1 MPSRGHRTVG
11 GRGLPDRRD
20 SRPMVA
26 TGPSVS
32 ANQEGPRARAFQ
44 DFPGR
49 PARGAPGTCGPQR
62 PAAHAPRPARPPRT
76 HRGGHAA
83 GSGGFKQ
90 TFVGPRP
97 PSGSVI
103 RVGQD
108 PGQVVRV
115 PDPEAPA
122 AGLAVLRMQE
132 TALTSRGQAS
142 SSAPGNPGTPTLLP
156 SPLTRDSRPLGPRCR
171 LRVPDSGCC
180 PGGVN
185 SAPASRT
192 GGPEACRSQCSPR
205 GRRRDPGSV
214 GGQRGRTGLHL
225 LLPDP
230 LWPAGCTPRCAV
242 SRSPS
247 PTLLRSSKQL
257 PTALRP

>member
-1 MPSRGHRTVG
+1 MGGASRTG
-11 GRGLPDRRD
+11 GTLGQWSPQALL
-20 SRPMVA
+20 SRPIRKARGRAPSGTSRAGPPAELRGPVD
-26 TGPSVS
+26 PSVP
-32 ANQEGPRARAFQ
+32 PRTPR
-44 DFPGR
+44 
-49 PARGAPGTCGPQR
+49 
-62 PAAHAPRPARPPRT
+62 APRPARPPRT

-122 AGLAVLRMQE
+122 AGLAVLRTQE

-156 SPLTRDSRPLGPRCR
+156 SPLTL
-171 LRVPDSGCC
+171 
-180 PGGVN
+180 
-185 SAPASRT
+185 
-192 GGPEACRSQCSPR
+192 
-205 GRRRDPGSV
+205 DPGL
-214 GGQRGRTGLHL
+214 Q
-225 LLPDP
+225 
-230 LWPAGCTPRCAV
+230 TPW
-242 SRSPS
+242 S
-247 PTLLRSSKQL
+247 TL
-257 PTALRP
+257 

>member
-1 MPSRGHRTVG
+1 MCTCPDPDPGLSLSCPPLCTVSVVPVCVSPCLAPTRRPHSLTPTCTCPVRRPSPILLQTPGGCGLSSRGHRTAG

-26 TGPSVS
+26 PGPSVS
-32 ANQEGPRARAFQ
+32 ANQEGPRARPFR

-49 PARGAPGTCGPQR
+49 PARGAPGTRGPQR

-122 AGLAVLRMQE
+122 AGLAVLRTQE

-156 SPLTRDSRPLGPRCR
+156 SSLTL
-171 LRVPDSGCC
+171 
-180 PGGVN
+180 
-185 SAPASRT
+185 
-192 GGPEACRSQCSPR
+192 
-205 GRRRDPGSV
+205 DPGL
-214 GGQRGRTGLHL
+214 Q
-225 LLPDP
+225 
-230 LWPAGCTPRCAV
+230 TPW
-242 SRSPS
+242 S
-247 PTLLRSSKQL
+247 TL
-257 PTALRP
+257 